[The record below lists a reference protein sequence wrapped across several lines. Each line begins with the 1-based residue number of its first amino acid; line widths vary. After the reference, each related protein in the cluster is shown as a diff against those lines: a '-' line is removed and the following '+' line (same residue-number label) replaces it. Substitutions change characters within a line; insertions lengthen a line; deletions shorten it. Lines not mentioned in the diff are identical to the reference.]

1 MHKPLF
7 AAILMA
13 CSSLALA
20 QLPGSTVQR
29 SSSPRGMQ
37 IQGDAPSSG
46 ATSSPVGSSIAAT
59 AASAPSATTTRGES
73 QEQGGTQIQGN
84 TRITASGVNTS
95 TTAVGKGNTARSAV
109 GSIGGGN

>member
-1 MHKPLF
+1 MHKLLF

-13 CSSLALA
+13 CSSLSLA

-29 SSSPRGMQ
+29 SSSPHGMQ

-46 ATSSPVGSSIAAT
+46 AAPSPAGGSTATT
-59 AASAPSATTTRGES
+59 AASTPPATTTRGES
-73 QEQGGTQIQGN
+73 QDQGGTQIQGN